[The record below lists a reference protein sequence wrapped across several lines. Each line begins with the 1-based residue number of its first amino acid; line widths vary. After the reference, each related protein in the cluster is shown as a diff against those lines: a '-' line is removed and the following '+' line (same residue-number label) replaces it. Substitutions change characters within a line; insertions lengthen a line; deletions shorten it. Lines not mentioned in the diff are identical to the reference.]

1 MIPVSSMRSAGL
13 KLLLLLAITV
23 LVLIASLFVG
33 PVRNAPWQ
41 IIWDIRL
48 PRTLLA
54 LIVGCGLA
62 AAGATFQ
69 GVLRNPLADPFI
81 LGTSSA
87 AAAGVM
93 MSSVMGFRHYSA
105 LYFLSLGFALFSIFL
120 VYRIAQMQGR
130 AQVQTLVLTGVV
142 VSLFF
147 NAAVFLVFSIFYRE
161 SFTTLFY
168 LLGSLTEGEPTLIS
182 ISSAIIVFGFALT
195 WLYARELNLMTQGEE
210 AAQHLGVEVERVRK
224 ILFAAASAMVAA
236 AVAAAG
242 MIGFVGLIVP
252 HMMRIIM
259 GPDHRILLPASALGG
274 AVFLLLAD
282 GVARTAI
289 PPLEIPVGAIT
300 ALIGSP
306 YFLYLL
312 RRRQRDGQF

>member
-1 MIPVSSMRSAGL
+1 M
-13 KLLLLLAITV
+13 KLLLLLSITV
-23 LVLIASLFVG
+23 LVLVGCLFVG
-33 PVRNAPWQ
+33 PVWNASWQ

-54 LIVGCGLA
+54 LIVGSGLA
-62 AAGATFQ
+62 AAGATYQ

-93 MSSVMGFRHYSA
+93 LSSVMGLHHYW

-161 SFTTLFY
+161 SFNTLFY
-168 LLGSLTEGEPTLIS
+168 LLGSLTEGEPTRIS
-182 ISSAIIVFGFALT
+182 VSSAIIVFGFALT
-195 WLYARELNLMTQGEE
+195 WLHARELNLMTQGEE
-210 AAQHLGVEVERVRK
+210 TAQHLGVEVERIRK

-282 GVARTAI
+282 GVARTVI

-306 YFLYLL
+306 YFIYLL

>member
-1 MIPVSSMRSAGL
+1 M
-13 KLLLLLAITV
+13 KLVLLFLITA
-23 LVLIASLFVG
+23 LVLIGSLFVG
-33 PVRNAPWQ
+33 PVWSASWQ

-54 LIVGCGLA
+54 LIVGSGLA

-93 MSSVMGFRHYSA
+93 MSSVMGFDHYSA
-105 LYFLSLGFALFSIFL
+105 LYSLSLGFALLSIFL
-120 VYRIAQMQGR
+120 VYRIAQVQGR

-168 LLGSLTEGEPTLIS
+168 LLGSLTEGEPTLILV
-182 ISSAIIVFGFALT
+182 SSTIIVFGFVVT
-195 WLYARELNLMTQGEE
+195 WLYSRELNLMTQGEE
-210 AAQHLGVEVERVRK
+210 AAQHLGVEVERIRK
-224 ILFAAASAMVAA
+224 ILFVAASAMVAA
-236 AVAAAG
+236 AVAVAG

-282 GVARTAI
+282 GMARTAI

-306 YFLYLL
+306 YFIYLL

>member
-1 MIPVSSMRSAGL
+1 MRSAGF
-13 KLLLLLAITV
+13 KLLLLLSITV
-23 LVLIASLFVG
+23 LVLVASLFVG
-33 PVRNAPWQ
+33 PVWNAPSQ

-48 PRTLLA
+48 PRALLA

-93 MSSVMGFRHYSA
+93 MSSVMGLHYYG

-120 VYRIAQMQGR
+120 VYRIAQMQDR

-147 NAAVFLVFSIFYRE
+147 NAAVFLVFSISYRE

-168 LLGSLTEGEPTLIS
+168 LLGSLTEGEPTQIS
-182 ISSAIIVFGFALT
+182 VSSAIIVVGFALT
-195 WLYARELNLMTQGEE
+195 WLYSRELNLMTQGEE
-210 AAQHLGVEVERVRK
+210 AAQHLGVEVERTRK

-236 AVAAAG
+236 AVAVAG
-242 MIGFVGLIVP
+242 LIGFVGLIVP

-259 GPDHRILLPASALGG
+259 GPDHRILLPASALVVPCFCFWQTAWRAPPFLPSRSRWGRSLRSSVLPTSSTCCVEG
-274 AVFLLLAD
+274 RGKVSSDAVS
-282 GVARTAI
+282 R
-289 PPLEIPVGAIT
+289 
-300 ALIGSP
+300 S
-306 YFLYLL
+306 
-312 RRRQRDGQF
+312 